1 MPSPFR
7 CGALSQVIHDNDD
20 DDDDNSDAVSVV
32 RTTRDGSGR
41 RIRRPGTTSSLNKRT
56 RKPRTEAAYKIIV
69 SPAAKNRLSLVGGD
83 YPLAILERREQH
95 HQQLQGVSRSPIK
108 RHDNNKQQQQ
118 APRRTTSLDDIV
130 IDTCHTESSSVISGI
145 TPTDMVHREQAKIKR
160 RILTSIH
167 GSNKNYPTCPKCR
180 GELTYLYLSRSTARR
195 RKQHATDNN
204 HDSFNNFVS
213 AREIYNGNESIKTK
227 IENLLPPVC
236 TECQMHLLF
245 DTTEMKYLMMENFN
259 IWLDGSSDS
268 KNDDDDEK
276 NTMNNR
282 NNNSRRQQQRRGAY
296 DYNNPQNVKLVIV
309 ERFATTTSS
318 CQKQETSGTPRRSNN
333 TNTNNCDEDEDG
345 TTSENAILGE
355 QYDGIGKSSSNLSVL
370 SATKPYRRKGQIDY
384 EEPEVVVVKTDD
396 CEMSSIRHCEIQQQ
410 HDAINDM
417 NRGYQF
423 SFMEDKREDDEDDD
437 PFFNLDTTTLQRQN
451 CDSTSDVN
459 EILVSQASTISDKDD
474 GHTLVNNL
482 GTSHA
487 DGYGSSNSS
496 STISCHGS
504 EVNKDDG
511 HTPVNNLNTRHGD
524 GGSSYSSDYIKLV
537 NTASEER
544 LILQCYSLKKEIA
557 SKQIAKDLLRG
568 NEMTTSK
575 CDKCKMPMTQNIATN
590 GEIVAV
596 DCVTCEGVKRKAKRI
611 AKQKRNEREMAKVIK
626 GILSTSEDQNTM
638 PSVKSGETQTNSLVP
653 VTYVERFE
661 LSPLRTYDT
670 PLFSPVKCEQSS
682 RTQPVSCTT
691 IDNESRYMSA
701 LEEGIMG
708 QYYNIPENL
717 SSSSSIGLNALH
729 VESMPTT
736 VSTLA
741 EQSEDYWVR
750 HSSSQ
755 HHQPSSI
762 MPASGTSTPSA
773 QSNSSSNHPAVEY
786 SLSTFYNER
795 VWQEHVPH
803 GFSNL
808 NTGYSVAL
816 HDALTPSSSNVSSEV
831 SSTRCPRDLASTSEQ
846 IYHAYAERIYELQAR
861 SNVLGAA
868 DIRESKSEV
877 TMSNRS
883 ASDKSLLQ
891 RSFDDNTAAAA
902 SHRIVNSIGCS
913 QLAKCIR
920 SIQKRRSF
928 DETTFQ
934 LARELTAALDLVKR
948 ANQIDVNKHQ
958 PYPSKPV
965 VNKRRYDHD
974 VADLISPTDGLT
986 AGMTTVSHVSSEV
999 SPTRCPRNLS
1009 PSEQLFPIHA
1019 AMSLSPGQ
1027 RIPNLQQPSTST
1039 ISDSL
1044 NPTDLS
1050 CQMRS
1055 PSKLRVTVG
1064 ESYSVNKPDEKRK
1077 SLRKLHDCNVKMQN
1091 QASSSSEVS
1100 DCNGYFVATKFEDP
1114 SHNRQSHSK
1123 ASSDES
1129 LTLCPRN
1136 LPRHDM
1142 IWRYET
1148 RHNNKSHP
1156 ACGSERNNISERIT
1170 RLKES
1175 LNEVAEYLPNKYD
1188 NPELENI
1195 HPLNSTFIH
1204 PSSHRE
1210 SFFSF
1215 ERASSNQAITNV
1227 VQARKDD
1234 VETKTVLSDQY
1245 SHGNSIYRGNL
1256 RPLQYQN
1263 LPVQSRNLPHVVGNN
1278 YKTSMHTLISSTTPV
1293 NRANTIHSIRSTE
1306 DDSKSIQK
1314 QIWHPPSQSFIGSN
1328 QNQQQQWSTSVS
1340 ADPPELNQQQKWST
1354 SISTDPPGHSISTPS
1369 WDSNEIDDVLK
1380 RDPSVEPLRDPPV
1393 DELITDY
1400 SIRNSIT
1407 PKSRGTFTTYASNP
1421 ISTITPT
1428 LLPTSDAFV
1437 KVKPEANT
1445 SYLTSDYTHVQ
1456 TTPSWKSYEVDHT
1469 NLQNAKSWGDSSM
1482 DLLFKEIDD
1491 IENEFCSIVASLPGS
1506 GGSDGQSLLSG
1517 LKTSSINSYL
1527 KERMKNND
1535 EQHSLVEITLN
1546 KCTSFGSNSSTGSTI
1561 VTDVVERMRRIE
1573 DCIKQIDS
1581 VDDESNTNDNEYYN
1595 SREGEMSE
1603 LIDRLANAAESLREL
1618 NEWDD

>member
-1 MPSPFR
+1 
-7 CGALSQVIHDNDD
+7 
-20 DDDDNSDAVSVV
+20 
-32 RTTRDGSGR
+32 
-41 RIRRPGTTSSLNKRT
+41 
-56 RKPRTEAAYKIIV
+56 
-69 SPAAKNRLSLVGGD
+69 
-83 YPLAILERREQH
+83 
-95 HQQLQGVSRSPIK
+95 
-108 RHDNNKQQQQ
+108 
-118 APRRTTSLDDIV
+118 
-130 IDTCHTESSSVISGI
+130 
-145 TPTDMVHREQAKIKR
+145 
-160 RILTSIH
+160 
-167 GSNKNYPTCPKCR
+167 
-180 GELTYLYLSRSTARR
+180 
-195 RKQHATDNN
+195 
-204 HDSFNNFVS
+204 
-213 AREIYNGNESIKTK
+213 
-227 IENLLPPVC
+227 
-236 TECQMHLLF
+236 
-245 DTTEMKYLMMENFN
+245 
-259 IWLDGSSDS
+259 
-268 KNDDDDEK
+268 
-276 NTMNNR
+276 
-282 NNNSRRQQQRRGAY
+282 
-296 DYNNPQNVKLVIV
+296 
-309 ERFATTTSS
+309 
-318 CQKQETSGTPRRSNN
+318 
-333 TNTNNCDEDEDG
+333 
-345 TTSENAILGE
+345 
-355 QYDGIGKSSSNLSVL
+355 
-370 SATKPYRRKGQIDY
+370 
-384 EEPEVVVVKTDD
+384 
-396 CEMSSIRHCEIQQQ
+396 
-410 HDAINDM
+410 
-417 NRGYQF
+417 
-423 SFMEDKREDDEDDD
+423 
-437 PFFNLDTTTLQRQN
+437 
-451 CDSTSDVN
+451 
-459 EILVSQASTISDKDD
+459 
-474 GHTLVNNL
+474 
-482 GTSHA
+482 
-487 DGYGSSNSS
+487 
-496 STISCHGS
+496 
-504 EVNKDDG
+504 
-511 HTPVNNLNTRHGD
+511 
-524 GGSSYSSDYIKLV
+524 
-537 NTASEER
+537 
-544 LILQCYSLKKEIA
+544 
-557 SKQIAKDLLRG
+557 
-568 NEMTTSK
+568 MTTSK

-596 DCVTCEGVKRKAKRI
+596 DCVTCEGVKRKARRI

-638 PSVKSGETQTNSLVP
+638 PSVESGETQTNSLAP

-661 LSPLRTYDT
+661 QSPVRTYDT
-670 PLFSPVKCEQSS
+670 PPFSPVKCEQSS
-682 RTQPVSCTT
+682 RTQHVSCTT

-755 HHQPSSI
+755 HRQPSLI
-762 MPASGTSTPSA
+762 MPASGTSTPSV

-803 GFSNL
+803 GISNL

-868 DIRESKSEV
+868 DIRKSKTEV

-883 ASDKSLLQ
+883 ASDKSLLR
-891 RSFDDNTAAAA
+891 RSFDDATAAAA
-902 SHRIVNSIGCS
+902 SHRIVNLDNKVEESSIYNASSEVSSIGCS

-928 DETTFQ
+928 DEKTFQ
-934 LARELTAALDLVKR
+934 LARELTAALDLVER
-948 ANQIDVNKHQ
+948 ANQIDVNMHQ

-965 VNKRRYDHD
+965 VNKRRCDHD

-986 AGMTTVSHVSSEV
+986 AGMTTVSHVSSDV
-999 SPTRCPRNLS
+999 SSTRCPRNLS
-1009 PSEQLFPIHA
+1009 PSEQLYPIHDA
-1019 AMSLSPGQ
+1019 TSLS
-1027 RIPNLQQPSTST
+1027 

-1044 NPTDLS
+1044 DPTDMT

-1064 ESYSVNKPDEKRK
+1064 ESYSVNRPDEKRK
-1077 SLRKLHDCNVKMQN
+1077 SLRKLHECNVKMQN

-1100 DCNGYFVATKFEDP
+1100 DCNGFFVATKFEDP
-1114 SHNRQSHSK
+1114 SHNRQSHSPFINLNNQIDDIDK

-1129 LTLCPRN
+1129 LTRCPRN

-1142 IWRYET
+1142 IWRYGPQ
-1148 RHNNKSHP
+1148 HNNKSHP

-1188 NPELENI
+1188 NPDELENV

-1210 SFFSF
+1210 SSF
-1215 ERASSNQAITNV
+1215 PFTRTSINQAITNV

-1234 VETKTVLSDQY
+1234 VEINTVLSDQY
-1245 SHGNSIYRGNL
+1245 SHGNSSYRGNL
-1256 RPLQYQN
+1256 HPLQYQN

-1278 YKTSMHTLISSTTPV
+1278 CKTCMHTLISTTPV
-1293 NRANTIHSIRSTE
+1293 NRANTKHSIRSTE

-1328 QNQQQQWSTSVS
+1328 QNQQQKWSTSVS

-1354 SISTDPPGHSISTPS
+1354 SMSADPPGHSISTPS

-1380 RDPSVEPLRDPPV
+1380 RDPSVEPLRDPPTV

-1407 PKSRGTFTTYASNP
+1407 PKSRGTFTTYASNS

-1491 IENEFCSIVASLPGS
+1491 IENEFCSIVASLPG

-1546 KCTSFGSNSSTGSTI
+1546 KCTSFGSNSSTGSTM